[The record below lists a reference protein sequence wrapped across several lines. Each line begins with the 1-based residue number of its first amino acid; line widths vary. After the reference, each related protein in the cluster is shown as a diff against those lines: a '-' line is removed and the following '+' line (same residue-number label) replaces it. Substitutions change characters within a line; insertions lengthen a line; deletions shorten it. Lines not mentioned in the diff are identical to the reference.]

1 MATCTK
7 SKSREAVDGG
17 AGGTELPHR
26 MHGRQ
31 DSRLK
36 QNARIRT
43 GGQAGNTVKTG
54 REPLLD
60 LRGGFETALTHAKLA
75 CFFALPF
82 SSPSQ
87 AALYQPVMGGPA
99 NGPGDLH
106 VGLIQNPGHY
116 LALLWRLRPGRI
128 GPPCRPRLRWRAAA
142 PKLVYRDT
150 RTSCLQMPAIVCW
163 LPDKVPSTSR
173 LGADSLHPGPPRV
186 YRSCPDRTGT
196 FFQYHHLSLSLPLY
210 Y

>member
-43 GGQAGNTVKTG
+43 GGQAGTLSRRARTASRSTWRIRDRAHSCQTCLLFCASFFFSLSSRTLPARHG
-54 REPLLD
+54 RPGKWP
-60 LRGGFETALTHAKLA
+60 R
-75 CFFALPF
+75 
-82 SSPSQ
+82 
-87 AALYQPVMGGPA
+87 GPA
-99 NGPGDLH
+99 CRVDSE
-106 VGLIQNPGHY
+106 PGHY

-186 YRSCPDRTGT
+186 YSSCPDRTGT